1 MPEVHVPKL
10 GEHAGKSVW
19 HIVLEVVLIS
29 AGVFLGLMGEQW
41 RENRH
46 HRELAEQ
53 ALRRFKT
60 EITAN
65 RTVVAATKDYHL
77 ERLHELQTYF
87 RTPPDERK
95 NVPLHLTRSAY
106 PAFVD
111 RTAWDLALAT
121 QSLSYIESD
130 LAFTLSNIYNVQTIV
145 TGENQAFAQGMFV
158 RPPSADQTPYFA
170 SLQAFFGDMSY
181 FEPRL
186 MTMYDEALQKIDK
199 ALGDK

>member
-1 MPEVHVPKL
+1 VPEVHVPKL

-53 ALRRFKT
+53 ALQRFRT
-60 EITAN
+60 EITSNQKA
-65 RTVVAATKDYHL
+65 VGAVKDYHL
-77 ERLHELQTYF
+77 ERLSELRAYF
-87 RTPPDERK
+87 DAPPEKRK
-95 NVPLHLTRSAY
+95 DVSLHLTKSAN

-121 QSLSYIESD
+121 QSLSYLDSD
-130 LAFTLSNIYNVQTIV
+130 LAFTLSAIYNLQ
-145 TGENQAFAQGMFV
+145 
-158 RPPSADQTPYFA
+158 SAD
-170 SLQAFFGDMSY
+170 
-181 FEPRL
+181 R
-186 MTMYDEALQKIDK
+186 
-199 ALGDK
+199 